1 MRDSAELITQLGL
14 QPHPEG
20 GHFRETYKAEHQ
32 VMTPR
37 GPRAACTAILFL
49 LRAGERSHWHRIHSD
64 EIWHIHGGGPL
75 VVHELNRSG
84 SARSSHLGM
93 DLAHGEQP
101 QHVVP
106 AGSWFA
112 AEPRPSTQAALRGMG
127 ALLRLSFKP
136 SGADRAALRPPSAL
150 LTPAQPRG

>member
-1 MRDSAELITQLGL
+1 MRDSAELIIQLGL

-32 VMTPR
+32 VITPR

-84 SARSSHLGM
+84 IARSTHLGM

-101 QHVVP
+101 QHSGSSAGHGSASAFELQAQRSGSSSSSTAIGP
-106 AGSWFA
+106 ANTCSA
-112 AEPRPSTQAALRGMG
+112 AGLRG
-127 ALLRLSFKP
+127 
-136 SGADRAALRPPSAL
+136 
-150 LTPAQPRG
+150 PASS